1 MTKPTPQFKAK
12 LPRGATVHALWVL
25 PLIGALVLWFID
37 PWKSS
42 VPLSFRAKAA
52 MEAQRAQE
60 AERAGTAAAKA
71 GAVMSIGT
79 VPASAPA
86 SR

>member
-1 MTKPTPQFKAK
+1 MSKSPPEFKAK

-25 PLIGALVLWFID
+25 PLIAVLGLWFVN

-42 VPLSFRAKAA
+42 TPLAFRAKAA

-71 GAVMSIGT
+71 GAVMPIGA
-79 VPASAPA
+79 VPAEAPA